1 MFYRAEIID
10 SQVGRVEGCS
20 KGAREVLRK
29 EKVGFELSLFMLYL
43 IFWFTAQSCHRATV
57 VELPE
62 ISHPEASPTHKYSN
76 YPLWFWEMPQSDTA
90 LFAVGYA
97 QTYYHQETSVKEA
110 TENGIESLARSVSIR
125 IKGER
130 GFIDTVSG
138 SEFAGEDFQEE
149 LPEGVLEFVKTNH
162 KVIATE
168 TVGNKQP
175 PTPFNKGDITV
186 VLLCLPA
193 LNEARQADIS
203 DAPSVSSVKG
213 FNPERPGWVS
223 EPPQRNGFL
232 YAVGQCNPQ
241 YHEEDAWQLAEYDAR
256 LNLALSLVAQLRSLV
271 KKLDGNLNIITT
283 VKTDVVLNR
292 AQVDERWIDPQNGI
306 PYVLM
311 RMRLRDNNDA
321 LKNQLRKIVP
331 PQPNHKDKWT
341 QEEIIQKAFE
351 ELEKD

>member
-1 MFYRAEIID
+1 
-10 SQVGRVEGCS
+10 
-20 KGAREVLRK
+20 VLRK
-29 EKVGFELSLFMLYL
+29 EKVWFELSLFMLPL
-43 IFWFTAQSCHRATV
+43 IFLFPTQSCYKPAA
-57 VELPE
+57 VELPG
-62 ISHPEASPTHKYSN
+62 ISHPEASLTHKYSN

-97 QTYYHQETSVKEA
+97 QTYFHKETSVKEA
-110 TENGIESLARSVSIR
+110 TENGIDSLARSISIR

-149 LPEGVLEFVKTNH
+149 LPEGVLEFVKKNH
-162 KVIATE
+162 KVVATE
-168 TVGNKQP
+168 TAGK
-175 PTPFNKGDITV
+175 ITV

-193 LNEARQADIS
+193 PNEARQAGIGDV
-203 DAPSVSSVKG
+203 PSVSSVKG

-223 EPPQRNGFL
+223 EPPQRTGFL

-241 YHEEDAWQLAEYDAR
+241 YHEEDAWQLAEHDAR
-256 LNLALSLVAQLRSLV
+256 INLALSLVAQLRSLV
-271 KKLDGNLNIITT
+271 KKLDRTLNIITT

-311 RMRLRDNNDA
+311 RMRLRDNTDSFI
-321 LKNQLRKIVP
+321 NQLRKIVP

-351 ELEKD
+351 ELDKGQLPRLIF